1 MIFPRN
7 SESQSFSLSLSLLLC
22 KRKHGCLSCQLN
34 KFLGGERSQSQANN
48 GPATDRVM
56 EKNWITGDI
65 IDNINGP
72 KHKPCLNL
80 AVLLDFLVIEIN
92 KFSLSFRPI

>member
-7 SESQSFSLSLSLLLC
+7 SENQSFSLSLSLLLC
-22 KRKHGCLSCQLN
+22 KHGCLSCQLN

-48 GPATDRVM
+48 GPTTDRVM
-56 EKNWITGDI
+56 EENWITGDI
-65 IDNINGP
+65 IDNSNGP
-72 KHKPCLNL
+72 KHKPCLNP

-92 KFSLSFRPI
+92 KFSLPFRPI